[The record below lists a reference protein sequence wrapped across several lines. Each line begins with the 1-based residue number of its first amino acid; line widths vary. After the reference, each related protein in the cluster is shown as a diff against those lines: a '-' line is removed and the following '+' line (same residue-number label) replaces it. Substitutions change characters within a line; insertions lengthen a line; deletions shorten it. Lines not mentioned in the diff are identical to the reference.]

1 MVGYQDISVDR
12 DGHHV
17 HEGAGHVTVEEEG
30 EDPAECGAKGPGLMD
45 VSEQTSQDRRQFAG
59 GYLEAVR
66 GKLMAEK
73 RRSEIA
79 RDITK
84 AVVA

>member
-17 HEGAGHVTVEEEG
+17 HQGAGHVPVEEER
-30 EDPAECGAKGPGLMD
+30 EDPAERGTEGPGLVD
-45 VSEQTSQDRRQFAG
+45 VSKPTSQDRRQFARR
-59 GYLEAVR
+59 YLEAVR

-73 RRSEIA
+73 RRSDTA
-79 RDITK
+79 REITK